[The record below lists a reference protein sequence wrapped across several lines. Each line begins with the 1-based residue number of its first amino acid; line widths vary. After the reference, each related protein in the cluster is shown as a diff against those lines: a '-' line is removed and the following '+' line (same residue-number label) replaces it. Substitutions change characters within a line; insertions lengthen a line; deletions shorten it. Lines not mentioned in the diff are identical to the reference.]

1 MGGNG
6 SAARN
11 VSFGQDEKEKVTVV
25 EGVKLSEEVLRR
37 MRESQGSDSSRP
49 PPSKSQ
55 SRAFFNVSHSSQWEE
70 ARFERQQA
78 LVQEQLDRLAQ
89 KEREMGMGAP
99 VGPDQLTPALLME
112 RGKAHEEQE
121 RAKILVSADSWTK
134 QLRRKEKELAGISSF
149 YKEQLGILEKKNR
162 DHYQQT
168 AERYHEAATQ
178 AEAHIRPRRT
188 ASVCPELQ
196 AEVLECYRE
205 NPQQTLRCS
214 GLARR
219 YMTCVQQTKNV
230 RRRNHTFIKI
240 YTYIFLLFIITEI
253 FWQDVPLP
261 LFCYYRHH
269 SSLVPSE

>member
-49 PPSKSQ
+49 PPRPSVTEVQ
-55 SRAFFNVSHSSQWEE
+55 EE
-70 ARFERQQA
+70 IRKNFERQQA

-121 RAKILVSADSWTK
+121 RAKILTK

-149 YKEQLGILEKKNR
+149 YKEQLGILEKKTSPDGVR
-162 DHYQQT
+162 VPRAAGRGAGVLQREPAADPALLRPGQT
-168 AERYHEAATQ
+168 VHDLRPANQ
-178 AEAHIRPRRT
+178 AGTRGRRPVRAH
-188 ASVCPELQ
+188 
-196 AEVLECYRE
+196 
-205 NPQQTLRCS
+205 
-214 GLARR
+214 
-219 YMTCVQQTKNV
+219 
-230 RRRNHTFIKI
+230 
-240 YTYIFLLFIITEI
+240 
-253 FWQDVPLP
+253 
-261 LFCYYRHH
+261 
-269 SSLVPSE
+269 

>member
-49 PPSKSQ
+49 PPRPSVTEVQ
-55 SRAFFNVSHSSQWEE
+55 EE
-70 ARFERQQA
+70 IRKNFERQQA

-121 RAKILVSADSWTK
+121 RAKILTK

-219 YMTCVQQTKNV
+219 YMTCVQQTKQSTLT
-230 RRRNHTFIKI
+230 NHG
-240 YTYIFLLFIITEI
+240 
-253 FWQDVPLP
+253 
-261 LFCYYRHH
+261 
-269 SSLVPSE
+269 